1 MRSDVRRGWAALA
14 ALGLVLLVACGRG
27 AVFLTIEAIGPEGA
41 LRIPEDVD
49 RVAVRV
55 LGAEG
60 DEVLL
65 EKEYALTREHR
76 FPLTLGLEPGPAT
89 GERIRVE
96 VRAFLGEQSVGEAAA
111 VVPITPQQESTVTVR
126 ILKD

>member
-1 MRSDVRRGWAALA
+1 MRTDVRRGWAGL
-14 ALGLVLLVACGRG
+14 ALGLLLLMACGQG
-27 AVFLTIEAIGPEGA
+27 AVFLTIEAIGPEGT

-49 RVAVRV
+49 RVAIRV
-55 LGAEG
+55 VGADG
-60 DEVLL
+60 AQVLL
-65 EKEYALTREHR
+65 EKEYALTQEHR

-96 VRAFLGEQSVGEAAA
+96 VRAFLGEQAVGEATS

-126 ILKD
+126 IVKD

>member
-1 MRSDVRRGWAALA
+1 VRMDVRRGWAALA
-14 ALGLVLLVACGRG
+14 LGVLLLAACGKG
-27 AVFLTIEAIGPEGA
+27 AVFLTIEATGPEGA

-55 LGAEG
+55 VSVEG
-60 DEVLL
+60 ERVLL

-76 FPLTLGLEPGPAT
+76 FPLTLGLEPGPDT
-89 GERIRVE
+89 GGSIRVE
-96 VRAFLGEQSVGEAAA
+96 VRAFLGEQAVGEAAA